1 MRGPL
6 VLALL
11 LALGAASGAQVVR
24 CRDAAGRVSYNDTGC
39 KAGDQRVDLGLD
51 PGAYAERGEA
61 GAAGSDRLQQQLDG
75 VERARRLQRETVD
88 AVTRS
93 ERAAVGVANARLQQE
108 QQEQQ
113 AQQNRRDAELRRQRE
128 AEAARWNPGWSPQVG
143 GAYGVPYGA
152 PYAIP
157 YGAVPYRGP
166 APALPDMRP
175 QLRDCGIAGCQD
187 TQGNHYDRAG
197 RLDRYVR
204 PDGRTC
210 RPVGTTVVC
219 N

>member
-11 LALGAASGAQVVR
+11 LGLVASTGAQVVR

-39 KAGDQRVDLGLD
+39 KAGDQRVELDLD
-51 PGAYAERGEA
+51 PGAYAERG
-61 GAAGSDRLQQQLDG
+61 GASGPDRLQQQLDG

-88 AVTRS
+88 AVTRA
-93 ERAAVGVANARLQQE
+93 ERPPIGALAADPRLWQE
-108 QQEQQ
+108 E
-113 AQQNRRDAELRRQRE
+113 QNRRAAEQRRQLE
-128 AEAARWNPGWSPQVG
+128 LEEAARLNPGWNPYAGS
-143 GAYGVPYGA
+143 YGVPYGG
-152 PYAIP
+152 I
-157 YGAVPYRGP
+157 YRGP
-166 APALPDMRP
+166 PAPLPDMRP
-175 QLRDCGIAGCQD
+175 QLRNCTAAGCQD

-219 N
+219 S